1 MNEGI
6 PTYQLLHTINSTK
19 TNKQTSKQKTLFFLI
34 SPLTISTWNFRM
46 NEWMDGWKYL
56 LKYTLQ
62 NRINTEI

>member
-6 PTYQLLHTINSTK
+6 PTYQPFMLHTINSTK

-46 NEWMDGWKYL
+46 NEWKYL

-62 NRINTEI
+62 NLINTEI